1 MDDSVSCSPVST
13 GSRLSW
19 ASGGRAVASASPRS
33 ASHRSADR
41 ILPLTRLVSYLYH
54 AIPHYAEPSQI
65 MAAYCG
71 SGGRM
76 DVKFIARNT
85 GSSRAAAYYLLGERD
100 PAGQPRAGVE
110 VLRSGQ
116 EQVAT
121 VADALEFRAQEEVG
135 RVRVVLRGPAGR
147 RAGRSGPLQF
157 EKTAWAG
164 LDADRY
170 SWTAV
175 LTASRAA
182 GTRARALTSRRWRR
196 C

>member
-1 MDDSVSCSPVST
+1 MQPGVGWLTAQLGEWGQGRRVCLAPVRQSPFRGPHITVN
-13 GSRLSW
+13 
-19 ASGGRAVASASPRS
+19 P
-33 ASHRSADR
+33 
-41 ILPLTRLVSYLYH
+41 LVSYLYH
-54 AIPHYAEPSQI
+54 AISHYAEPSPI

-116 EQVAT
+116 EQVAA

-147 RAGRSGPLQF
+147 RAGRSGPLPVR
-157 EKTAWAG
+157 EDCVG
-164 LDADRY
+164 
-170 SWTAV
+170 
-175 LTASRAA
+175 
-182 GTRARALTSRRWRR
+182 RARHGPLLVDGGPDREPGSGYTCTCFDFAQVASLLVS
-196 C
+196 